1 MRYSSF
7 KFYYNRQNFVRE
19 DDKKMKLKDF
29 IEKHDQYRGGNLNT
43 VWEFFDDV
51 LADEQC
57 Y

>member
-7 KFYYNRQNFVRE
+7 KFYFNRPEFVRE

-29 IEKHDQYRGGNLNT
+29 IEKHDQYRGGNLNA

-51 LADEQC
+51 LAEE
-57 Y
+57 